1 VRNIVGTEYSK
12 TEAARAARA
21 KDFRA
26 FSSKQFYSRLIV
38 QAYAAEGYQLV
49 RDPNFCTP
57 QELLESGLL
66 AQIAD
71 ATVKISDDEV
81 RFWEDEENTRDVTG
95 EALSVVLTEIR
106 KKDRT
111 VQAFRDIGRF
121 VALNPQEDA
130 WVEALLTSSGY
141 LGSWRVHIDSH
152 PWRFDLSLMERQT
165 GDVRWYCEATL
176 EGEARDD
183 NRYTKSLAGLQYDLD
198 RWPRKTLEALIILYR
213 ILVAQHAK
221 RVDVA
226 TERLRRH
233 PPGND

>member
-130 WVEALLTSSGY
+130 CPSILT
-141 LGSWRVHIDSH
+141 RVSTPGI
-152 PWRFDLSLMERQT
+152 WKKTR
-165 GDVRWYCEATL
+165 GRWIEC
-176 EGEARDD
+176 
-183 NRYTKSLAGLQYDLD
+183 DLD
-198 RWPRKTLEALIILYR
+198 SACISP
-213 ILVAQHAK
+213 
-221 RVDVA
+221 
-226 TERLRRH
+226 LRSGARCS
-233 PPGND
+233 